1 MNAITGKPARII
13 YALPFF
19 VFGLFHFI
27 KGPAMAGMVL
37 PGWPLASVLVYISG
51 AGMILASI
59 SIIIDKY
66 AKLATLLLAAELLLI
81 IITIHIPALGNPQTA
96 QMSTMGL
103 LKDLSLMG
111 AALVISGVV
120 GNGK

>member
-1 MNAITGKPARII
+1 MNAITGKVARII
-13 YALPFF
+13 YAVPFF
-19 VFGLFHFI
+19 VFGLFHFM
-27 KGPAMAGMVL
+27 KGPGMAGMVL
-37 PGWPLASVLVYISG
+37 PGWPLATALVYVSG

-66 AKLATLLLAAELLLI
+66 AKLATLLLAAELLI
-81 IITIHIPALGNPQTA
+81 IIVAIHIPALGNAQTA
-96 QMSTMGL
+96 QMSMLGL
-103 LKDLSLMG
+103 LKDLSRMG